1 MKTAVQVVIE
11 LLRTGSIT
19 NEDAKVLLDE
29 IYSKNNN
36 NFYPYY
42 PFKYDY
48 GFSPY
53 KITCSDNSGNYT
65 NLTNETISAFQ

>member
-1 MKTAVQVVIE
+1 MKKAVQIVIE
-11 LLRTGSIT
+11 LLRTDSIT

-48 GFSPY
+48 GSSPY
-53 KITCSDNSGNYT
+53 KINCSDNSIGYN
-65 NLTNETISAFQ
+65 NLTNETISAIQ